1 MAAFGDSF
9 SVYPW
14 NSTAA
19 ATTVQYQWG
28 SSSGGYTVQPY
39 YYPPAPVTPAVEMPE
54 GPMEW
59 LQRRVTEITDLAYA
73 A

>member
-9 SVYPW
+9 SIYPW
-14 NSTAA
+14 NSTSAG
-19 ATTVQYQWG
+19 TTVQFQY
-28 SSSGGYTVQPY
+28 SNSGYTVQPY
-39 YYPPAPVTPAVEMPE
+39 YYPPAPVPTPVEMPE